1 MSKRTQPPKTKQALL
16 DFTTKI
22 SSTWEL
28 LTQPAK
34 PVLPHAGGGKAE
46 LEALLGQLVSIPT
59 VTGNYDANHDALD
72 YIERFLKK
80 RGMYVHRYEWNG
92 LESLVA
98 TTRRT
103 KTPEVMLA
111 AHLDV
116 VPGGESMFDLRE
128 EDGKY
133 FGRGVLDMKFA
144 IAAYLQVVDDLR
156 AELHKHD
163 FGIMI
168 TTDEEAGGLDGVA
181 KVVEEGFIPK
191 VCILPDGGLD
201 WQMQLY
207 SKGFLYLSLTTSGVS
222 AHGARPWL
230 GKNALDTLLETI
242 KDIRTLFPDPG
253 TDPDSIFNTCNIGK
267 IRGGK
272 AINQVAATA
281 EALLDIRYTSDDEKK
296 RLLRRMEDIS
306 KKHGATLNIVAN
318 GDITNYS
325 LADPYLASFAKIITD
340 VTGVKVVGSRTPASS
355 DVRYF
360 TPYGVP
366 CISVYPPGS
375 GHHGP
380 EEWVDKQG
388 VYQFREIITEYLRAT
403 AKRSA

>member
-1 MSKRTQPPKTKQALL
+1 MNKRTATPKTKQALI
-16 DFTTKI
+16 DFTTKL

-34 PVLPHAGGGKAE
+34 PPLPHAGTGKAE
-46 LEALLGQLVSIPT
+46 LEALLRQLVSIPT
-59 VTGNYDANHDALD
+59 VTGNYGANHDALD

-80 RGMYVHRYEWNG
+80 RGMYVRRYEWNG

-98 TTRRT
+98 TSRRT
-103 KTPEVMLA
+103 KNPEVMLA

-116 VPGGESMFDLRE
+116 VPGDEDAFNLRE
-128 EDGKY
+128 ENGRY
-133 FGRGVLDMKFA
+133 YGRGVLDMKFA

-156 AELHKHD
+156 NELHKYD

-168 TTDEEAGGLDGVA
+168 TTDEEAGGLDGTA

-191 VCILPDGGLD
+191 VCVLPDGGLD

-207 SKGFLYLSLTTSGVS
+207 SKGFLYVSLTTEGVS

-230 GKNALDTLLETI
+230 GKNALDTLLETV

-253 TDPDSIFNTCNIGK
+253 TDPDCAFNTCNIGR

-272 AINQVAATA
+272 AINQVAASA
-281 EALLDIRYTSDDEKK
+281 EALLDIRYTSNDERA
-296 RLLRRMEDIS
+296 RLLREVEGIC

-325 LADPYLASFAKIITD
+325 LSNPYLASFAKIVTD
-340 VTGVKVVGSRTPASS
+340 VTGVEVVGSRTPASS

-360 TPYGVP
+360 EPHNVP

-380 EEWVDKQG
+380 EEWIDKQG
-388 VYQFREIITEYLRAT
+388 LYQFRDIIAGYLKQT
-403 AKRSA
+403 AKRPM